1 MSISDQGRGVIR
13 APRVKLAGTVLVL
26 MRLEN
31 GRQLRAKL
39 HQLSTSGGLLHLEQP
54 LDEGIRIEVIFHV
67 GNSTVRTKARVLF
80 PMWATQGYLQPFEF
94 DNLNELDRR
103 ELQIDLQKLLES
115 SAAAVVPS
123 ADRMDNQFSDMS
135 SPSSAHS
142 PQETSS
148 ESESR
153 PNPSVVD

>member
-1 MSISDQGRGVIR
+1 MSKVDRKRSVNR

-54 LDEGIRIEVIFHV
+54 LDEGIKVEVIFHV

-94 DNLNELDRR
+94 EDLGELDRR

-115 SAAAVVPS
+115 SAAAVIPS
-123 ADRMDNQFSDMS
+123 PDRMDTQFSD
-135 SPSSAHS
+135 SPSPTPAPS
-142 PQETSS
+142 PQQTDS
-148 ESESR
+148 ESESH
-153 PNPSVVD
+153 PTQSVLD